1 MKSKVLKLA
10 KRLGKFCAED
20 ILPIISIAEVEL
32 KNVLSELKTE
42 GSIKQRSDGTYF
54 YQEESKKENKRLPL
68 FFEFHTRQEIEL
80 IIKCFCSN
88 IETAKAMNL
97 METKKSC
104 LSKFYKYFREQI
116 YAWQLVELKSYFDK
130 YPKMAQEREY
140 LGKIYYLYLY
150 EQKLF
155 ASEKSLKSN
164 NMCNHSNVER
174 LEIKNIFLR
183 ANRKVLNHSYRH
195 FYHLHLAEEIWRLD
209 KTFEK
214 LQDSLFTKLRDCAQ
228 FEH

>member
-20 ILPIISIAEVEL
+20 ILPIISIPELEL
-32 KNVLSELKTE
+32 KNILSELKAE

-54 YQEESKKENKRLPL
+54 YQEEAKKENKKLPL

-88 IETAKAMNL
+88 IETAKAVNL
-97 METKKSC
+97 VDTKKSC

-116 YAWQLVELKSYFDK
+116 YTQQLVELKSYFAQC
-130 YPKMAQEREY
+130 PKIAQEREY
-140 LGKIYYLYLY
+140 LGNVYYLYLY
-150 EQKLF
+150 EHKIF
-155 ASEKSLKSN
+155 VSEKILKSTT
-164 NMCNHSNVER
+164 MFNHNNVEG

-183 ANRKVLNHSYRH
+183 ANRKVLNHSYKH
-195 FYHLHLAEEIWRLD
+195 FYHLHLAEEIWRAD
-209 KTFEK
+209 KTFAEMQNTLYK
-214 LQDSLFTKLRDCAQ
+214 SLDNC
-228 FEH
+228 